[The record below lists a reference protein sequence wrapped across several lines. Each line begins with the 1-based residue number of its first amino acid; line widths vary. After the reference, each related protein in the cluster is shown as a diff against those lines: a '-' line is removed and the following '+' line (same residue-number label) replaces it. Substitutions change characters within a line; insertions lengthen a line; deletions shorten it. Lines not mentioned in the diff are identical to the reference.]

1 MSISQSL
8 LDRSESRCEL
18 CSRGNELSIHVVS
31 PRSGDNDTDVVVV
44 CSDCS
49 NQLEDTKNLNE
60 NHWRCL
66 NESMWNAEPSVQ
78 VTVYRLLNELS
89 HTSWAT
95 DLKNQIYMDETTT
108 EWAESSDSTAIVH
121 KDANGHILQSGD
133 SVVLIQD
140 LKVKGA
146 NFTAKRGTAVRRIS
160 LVHDN
165 PNHIEGRVE
174 DQHIVIL
181 TQYVKKT

>member
-1 MSISQSL
+1 MSLTQSL
-8 LDRSESRCEL
+8 LDRSDSKCEL
-18 CSRGNELSIHVVS
+18 CNNTEQLSKHTVA
-31 PRSGDNDTDVVVV
+31 PRSGDSDSDVVVV
-44 CSDCS
+44 CSNC
-49 NQLEDTKNLNE
+49 NTQLENIDNLDE

-78 VTVYRLLNELS
+78 VTVYRLLDKLS
-89 HTSWAT
+89 NTSWAT
-95 DLKNQIYMDETTT
+95 DLKNQMYMDETTT
-108 EWAESSDSTAIVH
+108 EWAEFSGPGSVIH
-121 KDANGHILQSGD
+121 KDANGHILKAGD

-160 LVHDN
+160 LVQDN

>member
-1 MSISQSL
+1 MSVTQSL
-8 LDRSESRCEL
+8 LDRSGSQCEL
-18 CSRGNELSIHVVS
+18 CSNTDLLSAHTVA
-31 PRSGDNDTDVVVV
+31 PRSGDSDSDVVVI
-44 CSDCS
+44 CSKCGD
-49 NQLEDTKNLNE
+49 QLDDTNNLDE

-66 NESMWNAEPSVQ
+66 NDSMWNSEPAVQ
-78 VTVYRLLNELS
+78 VTVYRLLGQLS

-95 DLKNQIYMDETTT
+95 DLKNQMYMDEATT
-108 EWAESSDSTAIVH
+108 EWAESSGPGSVVH
-121 KDANGHILQSGD
+121 KDANGHVLKAGD